1 MAQRLQDQ
9 SDGLPAARRTTV
21 NADVG
26 GGLEKRGLRS
36 GLRRN
41 RGSWRWRHWSRAT
54 RRGGRSGMAGPPV
67 ASGTGWNSRSPI
79 GLHGRPSQRQDL
91 GVTHESYVPDGGSC
105 RCCRFRAKYFC
116 CASCSSW
123 VSSGSRLL
131 SGRTKTISEFDPTS
145 AFALG
150 SFAATRS
157 RQCALVFSQ
166 KIIAVMLPALAA
178 ANKKPEIVA
187 LASATPRS
195 SSSRKRL
202 RNVFA
207 VQPMILA
214 MSSCGTPRPWI
225 GADSPL
231 EGTGFEPSVPPRTE
245 RPWE

>member
-9 SDGLPAARRTTV
+9 SDGLPTARRTTV
-21 NADVG
+21 YADVG
-26 GGLEKRGLRS
+26 RGLEKRGLRS

-41 RGSWRWRHWSRAT
+41 RGSWRWRHHWSPAT
-54 RRGGRSGMAGPPV
+54 RRGGRSDIAGPPV
-67 ASGTGWNSRSPI
+67 ASVTGWNSGSAI
-79 GLHGRPSQRQDL
+79 GLHGCASQRQDL
-91 GVTHESYVPDGGSC
+91 GVTHKSYVPDGGSC

-131 SGRTKTISEFDPTS
+131 SGRTKTISEFDPAS

-157 RQCALVFSQ
+157 RQCALVLSQ
-166 KIIAVMLPALAA
+166 KIIAVILPALAA

-202 RNVFA
+202 RSVFGA
-207 VQPMILA
+207 QPTILA
-214 MSSCGTPRPWI
+214 
-225 GADSPL
+225 
-231 EGTGFEPSVPPRTE
+231 
-245 RPWE
+245 

>member
-9 SDGLPAARRTTV
+9 SDGLPTARRTTV

-26 GGLEKRGLRS
+26 RGLEKRGLRS
-36 GLRRN
+36 GLRRD
-41 RGSWRWRHWSRAT
+41 RGSWRWRHWSPAT
-54 RRGGRSGMAGPPV
+54 RRGARSGIAGPPL
-67 ASGTGWNSRSPI
+67 ASATGWSSRSPI
-79 GLHGRPSQRQDL
+79 SLHGRPSQRQDL
-91 GVTHESYVPDGGSC
+91 GVTHETYVPVGGSC

-131 SGRTKTISEFDPTS
+131 SGRTKTISEFDPAS

-166 KIIAVMLPALAA
+166 KICAVMLPAFAA

-202 RNVFA
+202 RSVF
-207 VQPMILA
+207 
-214 MSSCGTPRPWI
+214 
-225 GADSPL
+225 GAHRR
-231 EGTGFEPSVPPRTE
+231 F
-245 RPWE
+245 W